1 MKVEVIPAPPRAH
14 SAQDSVCGVNHC
26 KIWMTKHAPGTLRKR
41 GLTSNATLHSSSRA
55 RVKLFRPKT
64 QHNRTQRNATAWS
77 PPHGTMVYQW
87 GPHRDV
93 CYRMYITERQ
103 SLESIMEHLK
113 KVYQFTPSKRAFQV
127 QFKRWNF
134 PLKQRPAHKDPHLV
148 KRVHEL
154 WLKNM
159 PQGEMLRI
167 LKDEDGYD
175 INSRELMRVRARN
188 RWLLRVRHGDR
199 AKPEDEDEEEEPE
212 SLEAQEAGSPPDQEA
227 ASHQPVSNPT
237 APFVLT
243 PKTRKLSKRQSRR
256 NRQQLADQND
266 LVRFPSEMT
275 LIDCKDALCL
285 DSTLYSET
293 RECFGRICQQE
304 SIVKKTLAGPDKWEY
319 VKNRLIH
326 ERPHLQEVLW
336 VSKEKLETKQL
347 AMDIIC
353 TDVTKRLRNMDTKM
367 TLLDAK
373 NMLGLN
379 PEESREIR
387 TALYTVLCDANFT
400 CKSDV
405 NAEEWEE
412 LKRLWMEKSIHV
424 KKLSLT
430 GDDAETR
437 KRVRALEILARDVIK
452 RRRDDYRHQV
462 HKESEPVKQKE
473 TQRSMTPQDGQDREQ
488 PQQPPSR
495 ESPSSAFAVSD
506 RDAARSSSPAAPPP
520 MNDDGLGDDM
530 DNSSFEPIP
539 EVTRNSR
546 VSFASG
552 ARSMPPQLPTPI
564 STTQTPMASSNGV
577 LPQPPRMLGSSAST
591 PMSVNSQYGSPLYM
605 AANTQSAFMGQQYV
619 AQQFSPAPSTT
630 MFQSVPA
637 GPASFAI
644 FLRLHPSSTYITNT
658 SLWIGTMSA
667 HSIQELR
674 EVAVAKFPGAL
685 CVRIEGIIKDDKGT
699 ELPLQIQQDEE
710 LTAYFAHMR
719 GSSPTFAVQLV

>member
-1 MKVEVIPAPPRAH
+1 
-14 SAQDSVCGVNHC
+14 
-26 KIWMTKHAPGTLRKR
+26 
-41 GLTSNATLHSSSRA
+41 
-55 RVKLFRPKT
+55 
-64 QHNRTQRNATAWS
+64 
-77 PPHGTMVYQW
+77 MVYQW

-134 PLKQRPAHKDPHLV
+134 PLKQRPAHKDPRLV

-167 LKDEDGYD
+167 LKDEEGYD

-188 RWLLRVRHGDR
+188 RWLLRIRHGDR
-199 AKPEDEDEEEEPE
+199 AKPDDEEEEPE
-212 SLEAQEAGSPPDQEA
+212 SPEAQEGGSTADQEG
-227 ASHQPVSNPT
+227 ASHQPISNPT
-237 APFVLT
+237 TPFVLT
-243 PKTRKLSKRQSRR
+243 PKPRKLSKRQSRR
-256 NRQQLADQND
+256 NRQQLADEND

-275 LIDCKDALCL
+275 LIDCKDVLRL
-285 DSTLYSET
+285 DSTTYSET

-347 AMDIIC
+347 ALDIIC

-373 NMLGLN
+373 NVLGLN

-405 NAEEWEE
+405 NPGEWEE
-412 LKRLWMEKSIHV
+412 LKRLWMEKSVHV

-452 RRRDDYRHQV
+452 RRRDDYRHQNP
-462 HKESEPVKQKE
+462 KGSEPAKQKE
-473 TQRSMTPQDGQDREQ
+473 AQRSQTPQDGRNREQ
-488 PQQPPSR
+488 LQQPSSK

-520 MNDDGLGDDM
+520 MTDDGLGEDM
-530 DNSSFEPIP
+530 DSSTFEPIP
-539 EVTRNSR
+539 EVTRDSR
-546 VSFASG
+546 VPFVSAG
-552 ARSMPPQLPTPI
+552 RSMPPQLPTPVP
-564 STTQTPMASSNGV
+564 SQTSLASSNGV

-605 AANTQSAFMGQQYV
+605 GANTQSAFMGQQYV
-619 AQQFSPAPSTT
+619 AQQFSPAPSTA
-630 MFQSVPA
+630 MFQGVPA
-637 GPASFAI
+637 VSTSFAI
-644 FLRLHPSSTYITNT
+644 FLRLHPSSTIVANT
-658 SLWIGTMSA
+658 GLWIGTMSA
-667 HSIQELR
+667 HSVQELR
-674 EVAVAKFPGAL
+674 DVAVAKFPGAI

-699 ELPLQIQQDEE
+699 ELPLQIQDDEE

-719 GSSPTFAVQLV
+719 GGSPTFAVQLV

>member
-1 MKVEVIPAPPRAH
+1 
-14 SAQDSVCGVNHC
+14 
-26 KIWMTKHAPGTLRKR
+26 
-41 GLTSNATLHSSSRA
+41 
-55 RVKLFRPKT
+55 
-64 QHNRTQRNATAWS
+64 
-77 PPHGTMVYQW
+77 MVYQW

-103 SLESIMEHLK
+103 SLESIMEHMK

-134 PLKQRPAHKDPHLV
+134 PLKQRPAHKDPRLV

-159 PQGEMLRI
+159 PQAEMLRL
-167 LKDEDGYD
+167 LKDEEGYD

-199 AKPEDEDEEEEPE
+199 AKPDDEEEEPE
-212 SLEAQEAGSPPDQEA
+212 SPEAQEGGSPPDQQG
-227 ASHQPVSNPT
+227 ASHQPVANPA
-237 APFVLT
+237 APLVLT
-243 PKTRKLSKRQSRR
+243 PKPRKLSKRQSRR
-256 NRQQLADQND
+256 NRQQLADEND

-275 LIDCKDALCL
+275 LIDCKDVLCL
-285 DSTLYSET
+285 DSTTYSET

-304 SIVKKTLAGPDKWEY
+304 SIVKKTVAGPEKWEY

-347 AMDIIC
+347 ALDIIC

-373 NMLGLN
+373 NVLGLN

-405 NAEEWEE
+405 NSEEWEK
-412 LKRLWMEKSIHV
+412 LKRLWMEKSVHV
-424 KKLSLT
+424 KKLNLT
-430 GDDAETR
+430 GDDAEAR
-437 KRVRALEILARDVIK
+437 KRARALEILARDVIK
-452 RRRDDYRHQV
+452 RRRDDYRHQNS
-462 HKESEPVKQKE
+462 KASEPAKQNE
-473 TQRSMTPQDGQDREQ
+473 AHRSQTPQDGQNREQ
-488 PQQPPSR
+488 LQQPSSK

-506 RDAARSSSPAAPPP
+506 RDAARSTSPAAPPP

-530 DNSSFEPIP
+530 GSSTFEPIP
-539 EVTRNSR
+539 EVTRDSR
-546 VSFASG
+546 VSFAS
-552 ARSMPPQLPTPI
+552 AERSMPSQLPTPVP
-564 STTQTPMASSNGV
+564 SQTMATPNSV
-577 LPQPPRMLGSSAST
+577 LPQPSRMLRSSAPT
-591 PMSVNSQYGSPLYM
+591 PMSVNSQYGSPLYIG
-605 AANTQSAFMGQQYV
+605 ANTPSAFMGQQYV

-637 GPASFAI
+637 VSTSFAI
-644 FLRLHPSSTYITNT
+644 FLKLHPSSTFVCNVG
-658 SLWIGTMSA
+658 LWIGTMSA
-667 HSIQELR
+667 HSVQELR
-674 EVAVAKFPGAL
+674 DVAVAKFPGAI

-699 ELPLQIQQDEE
+699 ELPLLIQQDEE

-719 GSSPTFAVQLV
+719 GGSPTFAVQLV